1 MPTEAQSLVYLSVLS
16 TMLLETLDRAN
27 EPLASDEFIAEL
39 RELSKRSRGE
49 LEAAKHARK

>member
-1 MPTEAQSLVYLSVLS
+1 MPLEAQSLVYLSVLS

-27 EPLASDEFIAEL
+27 EPFASDEFLAEL
-39 RELSKRSRGE
+39 REISERARGE

>member
-1 MPTEAQSLVYLSVLS
+1 MRLESQSLVYLSVLS

-27 EPLASDEFIAEL
+27 EPFASDEFVAEL
-39 RELSKRSRGE
+39 REISKRARGE